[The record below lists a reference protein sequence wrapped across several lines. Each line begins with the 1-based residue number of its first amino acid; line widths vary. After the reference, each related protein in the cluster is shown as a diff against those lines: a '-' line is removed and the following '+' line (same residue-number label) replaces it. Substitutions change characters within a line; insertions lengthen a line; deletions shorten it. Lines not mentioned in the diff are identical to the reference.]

1 MLTLKEAEEKILKL
15 REEIEKH
22 NYQYYVLDNP
32 LITDAEYD
40 RLMQELLALEKEFP
54 ELVTPDSPTQRVGG
68 QPLEGFKTHVH
79 RTPLLSLSNAFGAE
93 DLWDFHR
100 RVLSTLGV
108 DQVEY
113 VVEPKIDGLSI
124 ALYYENGLL
133 QIGATRG
140 DGFTGEDVTQ
150 NLKTIG
156 NVPLKLKENI
166 PLLEVRGEAYMPKES
181 FRRLNE
187 EREAK
192 GEVLFANPRN
202 AAAGSIRQLDPKI
215 AAQRDLRVMVYDI
228 MYLEGK
234 EIFRHSEALELL
246 RQQGFSVIEPFISS
260 SMQEIV
266 DYCAKWAQKRH
277 DLSFEIDGL
286 VIKVNDLEK
295 QKRLGYTSKS
305 PRWAIAYKFP
315 AEQGVTKLVDILVR
329 VGRTGA
335 VTPTAILEPVR
346 LAGTTVSRATL
357 HNEDFIRDRDIR
369 IGDYV
374 VVQKAGDIIPEVVEV
389 IKEKRTGE
397 EIVFHYPT
405 HCPECGSR
413 IVRLEGE
420 AVARCTGI
428 SCPAQVREGIIHF
441 ASRNAM
447 NIEGLGPAI
456 VSLLLDNQLIRDA
469 ADLYYLQFADL
480 VKLERKAEK
489 SATNLL
495 NAIEESKT
503 RSLDRVIFALG
514 IRLVGQRAAKILAQ
528 EFKTMANLEKATL
541 EELTG
546 INEIGPKMAESI
558 VAFFKEEKNREFL
571 ARLKKA
577 GVNMESVETSVL
589 SNKLAGKTFVLT
601 GTLENF
607 TRKEAQEKI
616 EALGG
621 KVVGSVSKKT
631 DYVVVGAEPGSKYEK
646 AKELGITILNEE
658 EFIALLDR
666 RD

>member
-40 RLMQELLALEKEFP
+40 RLMQELLTLEKEFP

-480 VKLERKAEK
+480 VKLERMAEK

>member
-266 DYCAKWAQKRH
+266 DYCAKWVQKRH

-480 VKLERKAEK
+480 VKLERMAEK

>member
-22 NYQYYVLDNP
+22 NYRYYVLDNP

-266 DYCAKWAQKRH
+266 DYCAKWVQKRH

-480 VKLERKAEK
+480 VKLERMAEK

>member
-480 VKLERKAEK
+480 VKLERMAEK